1 MASTVLAFFVAAFWV
16 WLQKKLD
23 AAFELPE
30 NRQRL
35 RAIKG
40 LWKAKQ
46 NTA

>member
-1 MASTVLAFFVAAFWV
+1 
-16 WLQKKLD
+16 LD

-35 RAIKG
+35 RAIKK

-46 NTA
+46 EAV